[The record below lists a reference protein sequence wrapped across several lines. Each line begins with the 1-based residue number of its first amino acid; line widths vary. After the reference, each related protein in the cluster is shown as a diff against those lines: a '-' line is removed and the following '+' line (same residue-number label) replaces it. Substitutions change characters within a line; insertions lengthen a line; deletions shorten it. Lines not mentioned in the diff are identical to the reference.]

1 MRQKGKSLN
10 DAPAGDAI
18 VGEVVGHLLG
28 EPPAIDGVVNT
39 KAGINRMPDTP
50 LAKTVEQDI
59 ESFVEG
65 KEIIVFEDVL
75 RGVLHALLELALDG

>member
-1 MRQKGKSLN
+1 MRQKGKTLN

-28 EPPAIDGVVNT
+28 EPPAIDGIINAE
-39 KAGINRMPDTP
+39 AGINRMPDTP

-59 ESFVEG
+59 ERLVEG
-65 KEIIVFEDVL
+65 EEIVVREKVL